1 MCHASGIAAIS
12 CYGRLYIVHHWRR
25 ESCQQCSPVPAIKHQ
40 VSFVAETCRL
50 ISNKVSCCICEAV
63 VCYGGLAR
71 LVDFSNSR
79 RVVFDTLYLLLSF
92 GHETPEE
99 ADKLDPP
106 FSYFRLRLI
115 CSLLETCGQFFN
127 KGLAKK
133 RLDRFLVFFQRY
145 LLAKPPL
152 PLDVEFDVQ
161 VCSLH
166 LCKTCMSMHDFHST
180 LQY

>member
-1 MCHASGIAAIS
+1 M
-12 CYGRLYIVHHWRR
+12 
-25 ESCQQCSPVPAIKHQ
+25 VPAFYQ
-40 VSFVAETCRL
+40 LWC
-50 ISNKVSCCICEAV
+50 NICPNI
-63 VCYGGLAR
+63 C
-71 LVDFSNSR
+71 

-99 ADKLDPP
+99 AEKLDPP
-106 FSYFRLRLI
+106 FSYFRMRLV

-161 VCSLH
+161 VCALSAGR
-166 LCKTCMSMHDFHST
+166 ST
-180 LQY
+180 PACYALATWPQHAMCSYTAFE

>member
-1 MCHASGIAAIS
+1 MVCCGALAKLADCCNS
-12 CYGRLYIVHHWRR
+12 C
-25 ESCQQCSPVPAIKHQ
+25 
-40 VSFVAETCRL
+40 
-50 ISNKVSCCICEAV
+50 
-63 VCYGGLAR
+63 
-71 LVDFSNSR
+71 

-92 GHETPEE
+92 GHENPEE
-99 ADKLDPP
+99 ADKLDSP
-106 FSYFRLRLI
+106 FSYFRIRLV

-133 RLDRFLVFFQRY
+133 RLDRFLTFFQRY

-166 LCKTCMSMHDFHST
+166 LGKLCIAC
-180 LQY
+180 

>member
-1 MCHASGIAAIS
+1 MGGMKPPH
-12 CYGRLYIVHHWRR
+12 
-25 ESCQQCSPVPAIKHQ
+25 
-40 VSFVAETCRL
+40 VA
-50 ISNKVSCCICEAV
+50 
-63 VCYGGLAR
+63 LAM
-71 LVDFSNSR
+71 LVDSAACC

-106 FSYFRLRLI
+106 FSYFRIRLT

-133 RLDRFLVFFQRY
+133 RLDRFLTFFQRY

-161 VCSLH
+161 VCTLP
-166 LCKTCMSMHDFHST
+166 LTYQGMTVRTCSSIGSVC
-180 LQY
+180 

>member
-1 MCHASGIAAIS
+1 MSAVFANMCNKAPGAMCCIDLVLAQH
-12 CYGRLYIVHHWRR
+12 
-25 ESCQQCSPVPAIKHQ
+25 
-40 VSFVAETCRL
+40 VSQSV
-50 ISNKVSCCICEAV
+50 SNKLSFHVLCCMCETL
-63 VCYGGLAR
+63 VCYGALAK
-71 LVDFSNSR
+71 LVDCC

-92 GHETPEE
+92 GHETLEE

-106 FSYFRLRLI
+106 FSYFRIRLV

-133 RLDRFLVFFQRY
+133 RLDRFLTFFQRY

-161 VCSLH
+161 VCCLHVGKVCIACYCPLALWGTAEPYTALLVYESL
-166 LCKTCMSMHDFHST
+166 MWRSI
-180 LQY
+180 

>member
-1 MCHASGIAAIS
+1 MLHRSGAGSIHDS
-12 CYGRLYIVHHWRR
+12 
-25 ESCQQCSPVPAIKHQ
+25 
-40 VSFVAETCRL
+40 VAV
-50 ISNKVSCCICEAV
+50 SNKLSFHVLCCMCEILVYYDVLAKLVDCSVSC
-63 VCYGGLAR
+63 
-71 LVDFSNSR
+71 

-106 FSYFRLRLI
+106 FSYFRMRLV

-133 RLDRFLVFFQRY
+133 RLDRFLTFFQRY

-161 VCSLH
+161 VCPLH
-166 LCKTCMSMHDFHST
+166 VGKLCIAC
-180 LQY
+180 

>member
-1 MCHASGIAAIS
+1 M
-12 CYGRLYIVHHWRR
+12 W
-25 ESCQQCSPVPAIKHQ
+25 E
-40 VSFVAETCRL
+40 
-50 ISNKVSCCICEAV
+50 NV
-63 VCYGGLAR
+63 VCCGALAE
-71 LVDFSNSR
+71 LAECCNSC

-99 ADKLDPP
+99 ADKLDSP
-106 FSYFRLRLI
+106 FSYFRIRLV

-133 RLDRFLVFFQRY
+133 RLDRFLTCFQRY

-166 LCKTCMSMHDFHST
+166 LGKVCIAC
-180 LQY
+180 

>member
-1 MCHASGIAAIS
+1 MCWIDLSNNVHAKFWRITASLQRLLMCFNS
-12 CYGRLYIVHHWRR
+12 C
-25 ESCQQCSPVPAIKHQ
+25 
-40 VSFVAETCRL
+40 
-50 ISNKVSCCICEAV
+50 
-63 VCYGGLAR
+63 
-71 LVDFSNSR
+71 

-106 FSYFRLRLI
+106 FSYFRIRLV

-133 RLDRFLVFFQRY
+133 RLDRFLTFFQRY

-161 VCSLH
+161 VCSFPPWQGVHNQCIASLLVPQKVAKFPQH
-166 LCKTCMSMHDFHST
+166 QCPILMCRSA
-180 LQY
+180 Q